1 MRDSFVFY
9 RSFYEAC
16 KELDAE
22 EFKAF
27 ITAVCECA
35 LNEAETEIAGV
46 PKILF
51 TVAKPILQSNNKRY
65 ENGKKGG
72 RPKNHRL
79 SESETIG
86 FENKKPNVNDNDN
99 VNVNVND
106 KYIRAREKKTGK
118 KIPFNQFEQRVYNY
132 DQLEKRLLGQG

>member
-22 EFKAF
+22 DFKLF

-35 LNEAETEIAGV
+35 LNNAETEITGV

-51 TVAKPILQSNNKRY
+51 TVAKPILESNNKRY

-72 RPKNHRL
+72 RPSTKNHRL
-79 SESETIG
+79 SETETIG
-86 FENKKPNVNDNDN
+86 YAETKPNVNVNDN
-99 VNVNVND
+99 VNVNVN
-106 KYIRAREKKTGK
+106 KRAREKKTGK
-118 KIPFNQFEQRVYNY
+118 KIPFNQFEQRVYDY